1 MRRPGEVDTPTSALE
16 VTLVRVNGIDVSLN
30 QVARQLGVA
39 DKLDFFGKFARGELV
54 RQLAIREGIRTKPED
69 IQRDVDDWRYRH
81 RLERVE
87 DTEAWLRSRGI
98 TLGDVAEDAQT
109 KRLEHALS
117 DKVVDGRIEPYFAQ
131 HKLDF
136 DEAEV
141 CWIFHRDKGVIDEI
155 GLQAREEDADFCRMA
170 REFSQDERTR
180 PSGGFVGR
188 VRRGQLPK
196 GIAARLFAAAPGEVF
211 GPEKASGGFAL
222 YMLQRNLPA
231 VLDDGVSNEIRNTL
245 FSQWLQIEHQRAEIH
260 YPVWETVPENR
271 EQIRGVVR

>member
-1 MRRPGEVDTPTSALE
+1 MSPRAEGGNPTPSRET
-16 VTLVRVNGIDVSLN
+16 TLVQVNGAGVSLS
-30 QVARQLGVA
+30 QVVRELGVA
-39 DKLDFFGKFARGELV
+39 DKLDFFGEFARRELV
-54 RQLAIREGIRTKPED
+54 RQLAVREGIRVKPED

-98 TLGDVAEDAQT
+98 TLADVAEDAQV
-109 KRLEHALS
+109 KRLERALS

-141 CWIFHRDKGVIDEI
+141 CWIFHRDKGVMDEI
-155 GLQAREEDADFCRMA
+155 GLQAREEGADFCRMA
-170 REFSQDERTR
+170 REFSQDERTG

-188 VRRGQLPK
+188 VRRGQLPR

-222 YMLQRNLPA
+222 YMLQRNFPA
-231 VLDDGVSNEIRNTL
+231 ILDDRVSNEIRDTL
-245 FSQWLQIEHQRAEIH
+245 FSQWLQSEYQRAEIH
-260 YPVWETVPENR
+260 YPIWETAKKNR
-271 EQIRGVVR
+271 E

>member
-1 MRRPGEVDTPTSALE
+1 MPRTSEGETRVSAHG
-16 VTLVRVNGIDVSLN
+16 VPLVRVNGIDVSLN
-30 QVARQLGVA
+30 QVVRQLGVA
-39 DKLDFFGKFARGELV
+39 DKLDFFGEFARRELA

-87 DTEAWLRSRGI
+87 DTESWLLSRGI
-98 TLGDVAEDAQT
+98 TLGDVAEDAQA
-109 KRLEHALS
+109 KRLERALS
-117 DKVVDGRIEPYFAQ
+117 DRVVDGRIEPYFAQ

-155 GLQAREEDADFCRMA
+155 GLQVGEEGADFCRLA

-196 GIAARLFAAAPGEVF
+196 GIAARLFAAAPGDVF

-222 YMLQRNLPA
+222 YMLQRNFPA
-231 VLDDGVSNEIRNTL
+231 ILDDRVSNEIRDIL
-245 FSQWLQIEHQRAEIH
+245 FSRWLQGELQRADIH
-260 YPVWETVPENR
+260 YPVWEAGGRDRP
-271 EQIRGVVR
+271 